1 MITEIGAIGDQGN
14 DLNDEELLSRIKS
27 IKKKYHGVVES
38 NKYLGRL
45 MEGA

>member
-1 MITEIGAIGDQGN
+1 MITEIGAIGDKGG
-14 DLNDEELLSRIKS
+14 DLNDEELLSRIKAV
-27 IKKKYHGVVES
+27 KKKYQAVIES